1 LTKDNAKSQTVQQQK
16 LVNKLV
22 CRFITE
28 IFLSPPLDPDGK
40 EISQNEY
47 SEIIDISSSVLSK
60 MKNEKGYKIPLSTIN
75 SICEKERISLSEFF
89 KRFEKRF
96 PETIIK

>member
-1 LTKDNAKSQTVQQQK
+1 LTKESAKSQTVEQQN

-28 IFLSPPLDPDGK
+28 NFLSPPRDQYGK

-47 SEIIDISSSVLSK
+47 SEIIDVSSSVLSK
-60 MKNEKGYKIPLSTIN
+60 MKNEKGYNIPLSTIN
-75 SICEKERISLSEFF
+75 RICEKEKISLSDFF
-89 KRFEKRF
+89 QRFEKRF
-96 PETIIK
+96 PEAIIK

>member
-1 LTKDNAKSQTVQQQK
+1 MTKEGAKSQTVEQQK

-28 IFLSPPLDPDGK
+28 NFLSPPRDQDGE

-60 MKNEKGYKIPLSTIN
+60 MKNEEGYKIPLSTIN

-89 KRFEKRF
+89 KRLEKRF
-96 PETIIK
+96 PEAIIK

>member
-1 LTKDNAKSQTVQQQK
+1 MTTQDSKAITIEQQK

-22 CRFITE
+22 CRFIAE
-28 IFLSPPLDPDGK
+28 NFLSPPRDQDGN

-75 SICEKERISLSEFF
+75 SICEKEKISLSEFF

-96 PETIIK
+96 PEAILK